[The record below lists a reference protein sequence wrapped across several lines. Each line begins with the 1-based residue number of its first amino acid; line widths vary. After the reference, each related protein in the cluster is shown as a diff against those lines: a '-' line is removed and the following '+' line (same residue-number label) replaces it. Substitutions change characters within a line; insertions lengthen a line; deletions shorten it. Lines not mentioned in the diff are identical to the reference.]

1 MIGQKGGEGAI
12 ILFFGEPNT
21 CCYLH
26 KGSWV
31 ILQNLSETTK
41 GGTFFFPSHFEAK
54 KMMAGSSAVKWRKEN
69 KDDPDQEYTLHKK
82 NNLESHECKT
92 HLIKADLL
100 EANKA

>member
-1 MIGQKGGEGAI
+1 MK
-12 ILFFGEPNT
+12 PPKVV
-21 CCYLH
+21 H
-26 KGSWV
+26 
-31 ILQNLSETTK
+31 
-41 GGTFFFPSHFEAK
+41 FFFSSHFEAK